1 MINDTTGTLV
11 ASAYTDLKVKVGCI
25 FGTGCN
31 AAYIE
36 NCGSIPKLAHRN
48 LPADLPMA
56 VNCEW
61 GAFDNE
67 NLVLPRTPYDVTI
80 DDMSPR
86 KGQQAFE
93 KMVAGL
99 YLGELWRLIML
110 ELHQKSLI
118 FKGHNVS
125 SLEKPF
131 SLDSSLLSAIEE

>member
-1 MINDTTGTLV
+1 
-11 ASAYTDLKVKVGCI
+11 
-25 FGTGCN
+25 
-31 AAYIE
+31 
-36 NCGSIPKLAHRN
+36 
-48 LPADLPMA
+48 MA
-56 VNCEW
+56 INCEW

-118 FKGHNVS
+118 FKGQSVL